1 MKAAGYTVTDR
12 QRRGPVSKMA
22 ALEEAVSTKC
32 SQKPVKA
39 PKTLNCQL
47 FHITARILVA
57 WLDIPPTSRS
67 ADKSTFGVERH
78 TDDQGNKTHHSQST
92 QDFVNAQG

>member
-1 MKAAGYTVTDR
+1 MREMKAAGYTVTDR
-12 QRRGPVSKMA
+12 QLRGPVSKMA

-32 SQKPVKA
+32 SQKHVKA

-47 FHITARILVA
+47 FHITAWILVA
-57 WLDIPPTSRS
+57 WLYIPHTSRS

-78 TDDQGNKTHHSQST
+78 RDDQGNKT